1 MTATLDRLPAGQL
14 PAGVPL
20 PEQLLTTLPS
30 HRPMAIAHEIA
41 ALREAVGCIT
51 PDTSADQLRGRLD
64 TLIGERTT
72 ELLGYYA
79 RAVDA
84 GMAAAEAVR

>member
-1 MTATLDRLPAGQL
+1 MTATLDCLQSGHL

-41 ALREAVGCIT
+41 ALREALQCVT
-51 PDTSADQLRGRLD
+51 PGASSDAVHGRID
-64 TLIGERTT
+64 SMIAERTQ

-79 RAVDA
+79 KAVDA
-84 GMAAAEAVR
+84 GRAAEGAR